1 MGTPFVSTIKRITN
15 SSTASGTVTKIIQG
29 NIDITDK
36 ASIVEGGKGGLGKIV
51 DKKLKE
57 APKLIRYPEN
67 VTSSPTWLKY
77 EIFTFVPSAGGGGA
91 GQLTKNISKECN
103 VSIALSANV
112 QHNIK
117 EGQKWEQS
125 AGGAVDKLAA
135 GLKDLSELSMG
146 GVVKQ
151 MASSAVSSAA
161 SKAKLTGSG
170 VSGTAFVDKMAL
182 KYDGPEGRT
191 FSTTHKFVAKS
202 KEEST
207 RIREI
212 INIFRHASAPSVN
225 GGVVAGTKASITQ
238 TSYKFPDLFKVTWMS
253 GAAADKW
260 MPQYDTCY
268 CKSIDVKYGD
278 GSGVSF
284 DGTGAPLI
292 YEVTME
298 FEEMAFT
305 TKESIEIGR

>member
-1 MGTPFVSTIKRITN
+1 MGTPFVSTLKRITN
-15 SSTASGTVTKIIQG
+15 NTTEAGTSTKIMQG
-29 NIDITDK
+29 NIDVTDK
-36 ASIVEGGKGGLGKIV
+36 LNIMPAMAGGLGTFKE
-51 DKKLKE
+51 KKV
-57 APKLIRYPEN
+57 PKLVRYPED
-67 VTSSPTWLKY
+67 VCDFPTWLKY
-77 EIFTFVPSAGGGGA
+77 ELFTFVPAGGGGGA

-103 VSIALSANV
+103 VSIALSPNV
-112 QHNIK
+112 QHNIT
-117 EGQKWEQS
+117 ERQKWEQS

-135 GLKDLSELSMG
+135 GGKAMSDLG
-146 GVVKQ
+146 AIGVAKQ
-151 MASSAVSSAA
+151 IANSAVSNAA
-161 SKAKLTGSG
+161 NKAKLTGSG

-207 RIREI
+207 RIGEI
-212 INIFRHASAPSVN
+212 VKIFRKASAPSES
-225 GGVVAGTKASITQ
+225 GGVFAGAKASITQ

-253 GAAADKW
+253 GAAPDKW

-278 GSGVSF
+278 GTGATF
-284 DGTGAPLI
+284 DGTGAPLV

-305 TKESIEIGR
+305 TKESIEGGR

>member
-1 MGTPFVSTIKRITN
+1 MGTGFVSSIKRITN

-36 ASIVEGGKGGLGKIV
+36 VSIVEGGDGRLGKF
-51 DKKLKE
+51 KE

-67 VTSSPTWLKY
+67 VTGSPTWIKY
-77 EIFTFVPSAGGGGA
+77 EIFTFVPSSGGGGA

-135 GLKDLSELSMG
+135 GGKAISEL
-146 GVVKQ
+146 GVVGAAKQ
-151 MASSAVSSAA
+151 LTSSAVSSAT

-170 VSGTAFVDKMAL
+170 VTGTAFVDKMAL

-238 TSYKFPDLFKVTWMS
+238 TSYKFPDLFKVTWM
-253 GAAADKW
+253 AKKKPDEW

-305 TKESIEIGR
+305 TKESIRKGR